1 MTSLRN
7 QGRLSTM
14 PPLSMFEALAN
25 KELIME
31 EGIQGDQAKRT
42 ELETRN
48 QIGVYYVSLI
58 VTMLFNNM
66 KAS

>member
-1 MTSLRN
+1 
-7 QGRLSTM
+7 M